1 MCVSRGFY
9 IHDTHEHDDQ
19 RHEGIAMKI
28 IKRSGSEVI
37 FDLQKIINAINGA
50 NREVKEAERLTDRQ
64 VIYAAQNVAD
74 RCEEAGHTVSVE
86 EIQDM
91 VEDEIMALDCFEVA
105 RHYIIYRY
113 VQGLKRQKNTTDDKI
128 LSLIECNNEEVKQ
141 ENSNKNPTVNSVQR
155 DYMAGEVSK
164 DLTQR
169 VLLPSEVVDAH
180 QEGIIHFHDSDYF
193 AQHMH
198 NCDLVNLEDMLQ
210 NGTVISGTLIERP
223 HSFSTACNIATQIIA
238 QVASCQ
244 YGGQSISL
252 THLAPFVEV
261 SRQKIRRQVEAELA
275 ELGVDAPEEKVSSVV
290 ETRLRDE
297 IRRGVQTIQY
307 QVVTLMTTNG
317 QAPFV
322 TVFMYLN
329 EARSEAEK
337 HDLAM
342 IIEETLR
349 QRYEGVKNEAG
360 VWITPAFPKLI
371 YVLEEDNVTEDSPYF
386 YLTQLAAKCT
396 AKRMVPDYISEKK
409 MRELKLSKG
418 EEPGQGD
425 CYTCMG
431 CRSFLTPDRTGN
443 GYDNIAR
450 AKNYE
455 PGKPKYYG
463 RFNQGVVTINLVDVA
478 CSSHQDMD
486 KFWEIFDERLEL
498 CHRALR
504 CRHERLLGTLSD
516 AAPILWQ
523 YGALARLDKSET
535 IDKLLYGGYST
546 ISLGYAGLYE
556 CVKYMTGQSHT
567 GEQGTPFAMA
577 VMQHMNDKC
586 AEWKAA
592 EDIDYSLY
600 GTPLEST
607 TYKFAK
613 CLQRRF
619 GIIPGVT
626 DKGYITNSYHVHV
639 GEEIDAFDKLKFESQ
654 FQRLSPGGAISY
666 VEVPNMQDNLK
677 AVIRVMQYI
686 YDNIMY
692 AELNTKSDYCQQC
705 GYDGEIMIVEDDG
718 KLVWECP
725 SCGNRDQDTL
735 NVARRTCGYIGTQF
749 WNQGRT
755 EEIRDRVLHL

>member
-1 MCVSRGFY
+1 
-9 IHDTHEHDDQ
+9 
-19 RHEGIAMKI
+19 MKI
-28 IKRSGSEVI
+28 IKRSGSEVT
-37 FDLQKIINAINGA
+37 FDIQKIIDAIKGA
-50 NREVKEAERLTDRQ
+50 NSEVKEAERLTDRQ
-64 VIYAAQNVAD
+64 VVYAAQNVAD
-74 RCEEAGHTVSVE
+74 RCESAGHTVSVE

-91 VEDEIMALDCFEVA
+91 VEDEIMALDRFEVA
-105 RHYIIYRY
+105 RRYIIYRY

-169 VLLPSEVVDAH
+169 VLLPAEIVEAH
-180 QEGIIHFHDSDYF
+180 NEGIIHFHDSDYF

-261 SRQKIRRQVEAELA
+261 SRQKIRRQVDAELK
-275 ELGVDAPEEKVSSVV
+275 ELGVEAPEQKVSEVV

-337 HDLAM
+337 RDLAM

-371 YVLEEDNVTEDSPYF
+371 YVLEEDNVYEGSEYF

-409 MRELKLSKG
+409 MREFKLSKG
-418 EEPGQGD
+418 ETEGSGD

-443 GYDNIAR
+443 GYDNVAR

-463 RFNQGVVTINLVDVA
+463 RFNQGVVTINLPDVA
-478 CSSHQDMD
+478 LSSQRDMD

-523 YGALARLDKSET
+523 YGALARLEKGEK
-535 IDKLLYGGYST
+535 IDKLLFGGYST

-556 CVKYMTGQSHT
+556 CVKYMTGASHT
-567 GEQGTPFAMA
+567 DERGTPFAMA
-577 VMQHMNDKC
+577 VMQRMNDKC
-586 AEWKAA
+586 NEWKAA
-592 EDIDYSLY
+592 EDIDYSIY

-607 TYKFAK
+607 TYKFSK

-639 GEEIDAFDKLKFESQ
+639 SEEIDAFDKLKFESQ

-692 AELNTKSDYCQQC
+692 AELNTKSDYCQEC
-705 GYDGEIMIVEDDG
+705 GFDGEIKIVEDDG

-725 SCGNRDQDTL
+725 HCGNRNQETL

>member
-1 MCVSRGFY
+1 
-9 IHDTHEHDDQ
+9 
-19 RHEGIAMKI
+19 MKI
-28 IKRSGSEVI
+28 IKRSGTEVV
-37 FDLQKIINAINGA
+37 FDIDKIVNAIRAA
-50 NREVKEAERLTDRQ
+50 NLEVEESSRLTDRQ
-64 VIYAAQNVAD
+64 VIYAAQNVAEA
-74 RCEEAGHTVSVE
+74 CESAGHTVSVE
-86 EIQDM
+86 EIQDL
-91 VEDEIMALDCFEVA
+91 VEDEIMRLDCYEVA

-113 VQGLKRQKNTTDDKI
+113 VQSLKRQKNTTDDKI

-155 DYMAGEVSK
+155 DYMAGEISK

-169 VLLPSEVVDAH
+169 VLLPQEIVDAH
-180 QEGIIHFHDSDYF
+180 NEGLIHFHDSDYF

-210 NGTVISGTLIERP
+210 NGTVISGTLIEKP

-238 QVASCQ
+238 QVASSQ

-261 SRQKIRRQVEAELA
+261 SRQKIRGEVARELE
-275 ELGVDAPEEKVSSVV
+275 ELGVSASAEKVREVV
-290 ETRLRDE
+290 EDRLRDE

-329 EARSEAEK
+329 EARTPQEK

-342 IIEETLR
+342 IVEETLR

-371 YVLEEDNVTEDSPYF
+371 YVLEDDNVHENSPYF

-418 EEPGQGD
+418 ETAGNGD

-431 CRSFLTPDRTGN
+431 CRSFLTPDRSGN
-443 GYDNIAR
+443 GFNNVANALNYDPN
-450 AKNYE
+450 
-455 PGKPKYYG
+455 KPKYYG
-463 RFNQGVVTINLVDVA
+463 RFNQGVVTINLPDVA
-478 CSSHQDMD
+478 LSSHQDMD
-486 KFWEIFDERLEL
+486 KFWKIFDERLEL
-498 CHRALR
+498 CHRALL
-504 CRHERLLGTLSD
+504 CRHERLMGTLSD

-523 YGALARLDKSET
+523 YGALARLKKGET
-535 IDKLLYGGYST
+535 IDKLLVGGYST

-556 CVKYMTGQSHT
+556 CVKYMTGHSHA
-567 GEQGTPFAMA
+567 EKEGTPFAMA
-577 VMQHMNDKC
+577 VMQRMNDKC
-586 AEWKAA
+586 AEWKA
-592 EDIDYSLY
+592 ESDIDFSLY

-613 CLQRRF
+613 SLQRRF

-639 GEEIDAFDKLKFESQ
+639 SEEIDAFDKLKFEGM
-654 FQRLSPGGAISY
+654 FQQLSPGGAISY

-692 AELNTKSDYCQQC
+692 AELNTKSDYCQVC
-705 GYDGEIMIVEDDG
+705 GYDGEIKIVEDDG

-725 SCGNRDQDTL
+725 NCGNRDQEKM

>member
-1 MCVSRGFY
+1 
-9 IHDTHEHDDQ
+9 
-19 RHEGIAMKI
+19 MKI
-28 IKRSGSEVI
+28 IKRSGSEVT
-37 FDLQKIINAINGA
+37 FDIQKIIDAIKGA
-50 NREVKEAERLTDRQ
+50 NSEVKEAERLTDRQ
-64 VIYAAQNVAD
+64 VVYAAQNVAD
-74 RCEEAGHTVSVE
+74 RCESAGHTVSVE

-91 VEDEIMALDCFEVA
+91 VEDEIMALDRFEVA
-105 RHYIIYRY
+105 RRYIIYRY

-169 VLLPSEVVDAH
+169 VLLPAEIVEAH
-180 QEGIIHFHDSDYF
+180 NEGIIHFHDSDYF

-261 SRQKIRRQVEAELA
+261 SRQKIRRQVDAELK
-275 ELGVDAPEEKVSSVV
+275 ELGVEAPEEKVSEVV

-337 HDLAM
+337 RDLAM

-371 YVLEEDNVTEDSPYF
+371 YVLEEDNVHEGSEYF

-409 MRELKLSKG
+409 MREFKLSKG
-418 EEPGQGD
+418 ETEGNGD

-443 GYDNIAR
+443 GYDNVAR

-463 RFNQGVVTINLVDVA
+463 RFNQGVVTINLPDVA
-478 CSSHQDMD
+478 LSSQRDMD

-523 YGALARLDKSET
+523 YGALARLDKGEK
-535 IDKLLYGGYST
+535 IDKLLFGGYST

-556 CVKYMTGQSHT
+556 CVKYMTGASHT
-567 GEQGTPFAMA
+567 DEHGTPFAMA

-586 AEWKAA
+586 NEWKAA
-592 EDIDYSLY
+592 EDIDYSIY

-607 TYKFAK
+607 TYKFSK

-639 GEEIDAFDKLKFESQ
+639 SEEIDAFDKLKFESQ

-692 AELNTKSDYCQQC
+692 AELNTKSDYCQEC
-705 GYDGEIMIVEDDG
+705 GFDGEIKIVEDDG

-725 SCGNRDQDTL
+725 HCGNRNQETL

>member
-1 MCVSRGFY
+1 
-9 IHDTHEHDDQ
+9 
-19 RHEGIAMKI
+19 MKI
-28 IKRSGSEVI
+28 IKRSGSEVT
-37 FDLQKIINAINGA
+37 FDIQKIVNAITAA
-50 NREVKEAERLTDRQ
+50 NNDAAPHERLTEDQ
-64 VIYAAQNVAD
+64 IALAAHSVEWLCG
-74 RCEEAGHTVSVE
+74 RAGHTVSVE

-91 VEDEIMALDCFEVA
+91 VENQIMALGRFEVA
-105 RHYIIYRY
+105 RKYIIYRY
-113 VQGLKRQKNTTDDKI
+113 IQTLKRTSNTTDDKI

-141 ENSNKNPTVNSVQR
+141 ENSNKNPTVHSVQR

-164 DLTQR
+164 DITMRL
-169 VLLPSEVVDAH
+169 LLPAEVVAAH
-180 QEGIIHFHDSDYF
+180 NEGIIHFHDSDYF

-261 SRQKIRRQVEAELA
+261 SRQKIRRQVLDEINT
-275 ELGVDAPEEKVSSVV
+275 LGLETTSEKINEVV
-290 ETRLRDE
+290 EARLRDE

-329 EARSEAEK
+329 EARTPEEK
-337 HDLAM
+337 RDLAM
-342 IIEETLR
+342 IIEEVLR

-371 YVLEEDNVTEDSPYF
+371 YVLEEDNITEDAPYF

-418 EEPGQGD
+418 ETEGNGD

-431 CRSFLTPDRTGN
+431 CRSFLTPDRSGN
-443 GYDNIAR
+443 GYDNVAN
-450 AKNYE
+450 AGNYE

-478 CSSHQDMD
+478 CSSQGDEK

-498 CHRALR
+498 CHEALM
-504 CRHERLLGTLSD
+504 CRHNRLKGTLSD

-523 YGALARLDKSET
+523 YGALARLPKGEP

-556 CVKYMTGQSHT
+556 CVKYMTGHSHT
-567 GEQGTPFAMA
+567 EAEGTPFALE

-586 AEWKAA
+586 AEWK
-592 EDIDYSLY
+592 ETSNIDFSLY

-619 GIIPGVT
+619 GIIEGIT

-639 GEEIDAFDKLKFESQ
+639 SEEIDAFDKLKFESQ

-692 AELNTKSDYCQQC
+692 AELNTKSDYCQVC
-705 GYDGEIMIVEDDG
+705 GFDGEIKIVEDDG

-725 SCGNRDQDTL
+725 HCGNRDQEKL

>member
-1 MCVSRGFY
+1 
-9 IHDTHEHDDQ
+9 
-19 RHEGIAMKI
+19 MKI
-28 IKRSGSEVI
+28 IKRSGTEVT
-37 FDLQKIINAINGA
+37 FDIDKIVNAIRAA
-50 NREVKEAERLTDRQ
+50 NLEVEEGSRLTDRQ
-64 VIYAAQNVAD
+64 VIYAAQNVAEA
-74 RCEEAGHTVSVE
+74 CEKAGHTVSVE
-86 EIQDM
+86 EIQDL
-91 VEDEIMALDCFEVA
+91 VEDEIMRLDCYEVA

-113 VQGLKRQKNTTDDKI
+113 VQSLKRQKNTTDDKI

-155 DYMAGEVSK
+155 DYMAGEISK

-169 VLLPSEVVDAH
+169 VLLPQEIVDAH
-180 QEGIIHFHDSDYF
+180 NEGLIHFHDSDYF

-210 NGTVISGTLIERP
+210 NGTVISGTLIEKP

-238 QVASCQ
+238 QVASSQ

-261 SRQKIRRQVEAELA
+261 SRQKIRGEVARELE
-275 ELGVDAPEEKVSSVV
+275 ELGVSASAEKVREVV
-290 ETRLRDE
+290 EDRLRDE

-329 EARSEAEK
+329 EARTPQEK

-342 IIEETLR
+342 IVEETLR

-371 YVLEEDNVTEDSPYF
+371 YVLEDDNVHENSPYF

-418 EEPGQGD
+418 ETAGNGD

-431 CRSFLTPDRTGN
+431 CRSFLTPDRSGN
-443 GYDNIAR
+443 GFNNVANALNYDPN
-450 AKNYE
+450 
-455 PGKPKYYG
+455 KPKYYG
-463 RFNQGVVTINLVDVA
+463 RFNQGVVTINLPDVA
-478 CSSHQDMD
+478 LSSHQDMD
-486 KFWEIFDERLEL
+486 KFWKIFDERLEL
-498 CHRALR
+498 CHRALL
-504 CRHERLLGTLSD
+504 CRHERLMGTLSD

-523 YGALARLDKSET
+523 YGALARLKKGET
-535 IDKLLYGGYST
+535 IDKLLVGGYST

-556 CVKYMTGQSHT
+556 CVKYMTGHSHT
-567 GEQGTPFAMA
+567 EKEGTPFAMA
-577 VMQHMNDKC
+577 VMQRMNDKC
-586 AEWKAA
+586 AEWKA
-592 EDIDYSLY
+592 ESDIDFSLY

-639 GEEIDAFDKLKFESQ
+639 SEEIDAFDKLKFEGM
-654 FQRLSPGGAISY
+654 FQQLSPGGAISY

-692 AELNTKSDYCQQC
+692 AELNTKSDYCQVC
-705 GYDGEIMIVEDDG
+705 GYDGEIKIVEDDG

-725 SCGNRDQDTL
+725 SCGNRDQEKM

>member
-1 MCVSRGFY
+1 
-9 IHDTHEHDDQ
+9 
-19 RHEGIAMKI
+19 MKI
-28 IKRSGSEVI
+28 IKRSGSEVT
-37 FDLQKIINAINGA
+37 FDIQKIVNAITAA
-50 NREVKEAERLTDRQ
+50 NNDAAPHERLTEDQ
-64 VIYAAQNVAD
+64 IALAAHSVEWLCG
-74 RCEEAGHTVSVE
+74 RAGHTVSVE

-91 VEDEIMALDCFEVA
+91 VENQIMALGRFEVA
-105 RHYIIYRY
+105 RKYIIYRY
-113 VQGLKRQKNTTDDKI
+113 LQTLKRTSNTTDDKI

-164 DLTQR
+164 DITMRL
-169 VLLPSEVVDAH
+169 LLPAEVVAAH
-180 QEGIIHFHDSDYF
+180 NEGIIHFHDSDYF

-261 SRQKIRRQVEAELA
+261 SRQKIRRQVLDEINT
-275 ELGVDAPEEKVSSVV
+275 LGLETTSEKINEVV
-290 ETRLRDE
+290 EARLRDE

-329 EARSEAEK
+329 EARTPEEK
-337 HDLAM
+337 RDLAM
-342 IIEETLR
+342 IIEEVLR

-371 YVLEEDNVTEDSPYF
+371 YVLEEDNITEDAPYF

-418 EEPGQGD
+418 ETEGNGD

-431 CRSFLTPDRTGN
+431 CRSFLTPDRSGN
-443 GYDNIAR
+443 GYDNVAN
-450 AKNYE
+450 AGNYE

-478 CSSHQDMD
+478 CSSQGDEK

-498 CHRALR
+498 CHEALM
-504 CRHERLLGTLSD
+504 CRHNRLKGTLSD

-523 YGALARLDKSET
+523 YGALARLPKGEP

-556 CVKYMTGQSHT
+556 CVKYMTGHSHT
-567 GEQGTPFAMA
+567 EAEGTPFALE

-586 AEWKAA
+586 AEWKEASN
-592 EDIDYSLY
+592 IDFSLY

-619 GIIPGVT
+619 GIIEGIT

-639 GEEIDAFDKLKFESQ
+639 SEEIDAFDKLKFESQ

-692 AELNTKSDYCQQC
+692 AELNTKSDYCQVC
-705 GYDGEIMIVEDDG
+705 GFDGEIKIVEDDG

-725 SCGNRDQDTL
+725 HCGNRDQEKL

>member
-1 MCVSRGFY
+1 
-9 IHDTHEHDDQ
+9 
-19 RHEGIAMKI
+19 MKI
-28 IKRSGSEVI
+28 IKRSGSEVT
-37 FDLQKIINAINGA
+37 FDIQKIIDAIKGA
-50 NREVKEAERLTDRQ
+50 NSEVKEAERLTDRQ
-64 VIYAAQNVAD
+64 VVYAAQNVAD
-74 RCEEAGHTVSVE
+74 RCESAGHTVSVE

-91 VEDEIMALDCFEVA
+91 VEDEIMALDRFEVA
-105 RHYIIYRY
+105 RRYIIYRY

-141 ENSNKNPTVNSVQR
+141 ENSNKNPTVVSVQR

-164 DLTQR
+164 DLTMR
-169 VLLPSEVVDAH
+169 ELLPADIVEAH
-180 QEGIIHFHDSDYF
+180 NEGIIHFHDSDYF

-261 SRQKIRRQVEAELA
+261 SRQKIRRQVDAELK
-275 ELGVDAPEEKVSSVV
+275 ELGVEAPEEKVSEVV

-329 EARSEAEK
+329 EARNEAEK
-337 HDLAM
+337 RDLAM

-371 YVLEEDNVTEDSPYF
+371 YVLEEDNVREGSEYF

-409 MRELKLSKG
+409 MREFKLSKG
-418 EEPGQGD
+418 ETEGNGD

-431 CRSFLTPDRTGN
+431 CRSFLTPDRSGN

-455 PGKPKYYG
+455 PGRPKYYG
-463 RFNQGVVTINLVDVA
+463 RFNQGVVTINLPDVA
-478 CSSHQDMD
+478 LSSQGDMD

-523 YGALARLDKSET
+523 YGALARLDKGEK
-535 IDKLLYGGYST
+535 IDKLLFGGYST

-556 CVKYMTGQSHT
+556 CVKFMTGASHT
-567 GEQGTPFAMA
+567 DEKGTPFAMA
-577 VMQHMNDKC
+577 VMQRMNDKC
-586 AEWKAA
+586 NEWKAA
-592 EDIDYSLY
+592 EDIDYSIY

-607 TYKFAK
+607 TYKFSK

-639 GEEIDAFDKLKFESQ
+639 SEEIDAFDKLKFESQ

-692 AELNTKSDYCQQC
+692 AELNTKSDYCQEC
-705 GYDGEIMIVEDDG
+705 GYDGEIKIVEDDG

-725 SCGNRDQDTL
+725 HCGNRNQETL